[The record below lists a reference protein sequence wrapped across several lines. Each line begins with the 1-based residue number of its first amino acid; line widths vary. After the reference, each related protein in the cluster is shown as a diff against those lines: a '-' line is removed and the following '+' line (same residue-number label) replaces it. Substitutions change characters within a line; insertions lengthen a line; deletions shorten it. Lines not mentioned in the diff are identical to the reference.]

1 MKSIDQKVI
10 EKVGNDSLSKLERRL
25 WQKVSFIEDEDSC
38 WEWMGARHSGVGSNH
53 GMISFTHP
61 TTGKSGATS
70 VHRVVYYLTYGV
82 MPNIARHTCDNP
94 PCTRPSHV
102 LDGTQ
107 ADNIADMDARGRRR
121 VTEDQRGL
129 LNPNAILTEELVR
142 VARRLYRQGMPAGKV
157 AETLG
162 FNNDSAVRA
171 AINGT
176 SWGHITD
183 VPPVA
188 TEERRSPGGKL
199 TTGQIE
205 EIRRRR
211 AAGERPR
218 DLAVEYGVEPSNIS
232 YLTRDQR
239 EKRVSTKRSVPFT
252 DDQVREIRE
261 LGRTGRSYADIGR
274 DFSVTGPTIGK
285 IVRRD
290 IYRHVD

>member
-1 MKSIDQKVI
+1 MRDIDLRVISKVRQ
-10 EKVGNDSLSKLERRL
+10 GNLTTLEERL
-25 WQKVSFIEDEDSC
+25 WKKVAIVEDERSC
-38 WEWMGARHSGVGSNH
+38 WEWLGFRHKGVGNSH
-53 GMISFTHP
+53 GMIRFTHP
-61 TTGKSGATS
+61 VTEKSGPTS

-82 MPNIARHTCDNP
+82 MPNVARHTCDNP
-94 PCTRPSHV
+94 PCARPSHV

-107 ADNIADMDARGRRR
+107 ADNIADMDARGRR
-121 VTEDQRGL
+121 VIHEQYGEV
-129 LNPNAILTEELVR
+129 NPNAVLTEELVR

-162 FNNDSAVRA
+162 FDNDSAVRA

-176 SWGHITD
+176 SWGHVTD

-205 EIRRRR
+205 EIQRRR

-218 DLAVEYGVEPSNIS
+218 DLAREYGVEPSNIS

-239 EKRVSTKRSVPFT
+239 EKRVSTKRAVPFT
-252 DDQVREIRE
+252 DDQVREIRT

-274 DFSVTGPTIGK
+274 DFGMTGPTIGK